1 MKDIHTALRDVLD
14 MYGLELIRNNLLTNY
29 LADLNCFSELHSAKN
44 ILREILSIYGES
56 IYEMKVDN
64 SSYQTILLKYKNDF
78 AKSHGYQ
85 LELVDYLF
93 DCISYG
99 LEWDNNANTTLNRL
113 RQTHLNTFK
122 EKKKESPFAFYAN
135 LYHHFG
141 INITHIKGNVPDKRY
156 YLEYHESLRSEKTR
170 RTFKHP
176 TDSDWK
182 RFFTEEQDIEY
193 INSLDWDDA
202 TGIGMVT
209 GFNQI
214 RALDFDYLQMLRD
227 SVYGGQ
233 TLDDYIHKILSI
245 LKLPND
251 YQWVTRSGSGSG
263 IHVIFK
269 CKDIDD
275 FDCNTVSFEPSMNI
289 KKKGEGF
296 ERLEL
301 RWKAHLVLPPSISIG
316 FYDDTFMIPACERY
330 WFHSGN
336 FPCYSPMEVV
346 VDDLNNLLN
355 YFSSVVM
362 KVAYVGAAPI
372 IGHYK
377 ITSEIDSYSGGNIR
391 FEATEKWAKA
401 CSSNDNEEYVTY
413 LLSDTYKKPERI
425 IKAVEILR
433 KSNTAISHYNLAS
446 LIASKKTQGTKTEA
460 MTHFSIAQKAR
471 EIDKD
476 EIDML
481 RNDIERM

>member
-1 MKDIHTALRDVLD
+1 MKDIHIAIREVLD

-29 LADLNCFSELHSAKN
+29 LADGNCFSEFRSAKN
-44 ILREILSIYGES
+44 ILREILSSYGGS
-56 IYEMKVDN
+56 IYDLKVN
-64 SSYQTILLKYKNDF
+64 NKSYETILAKIKSDF
-78 AKSHGYQ
+78 SKSHGYQ
-85 LELVDYLF
+85 IELIDYLF
-93 DCISYG
+93 DSISYG
-99 LEWDNNANTTLNRL
+99 LYWDNDVNFRLKKL

-122 EKKKESPFAFYAN
+122 EKKKESPFLFYAN

-141 INITHIKGNVPDKRY
+141 INITRIKGIVPDKTY
-156 YLEYHESLRSEKTR
+156 YLVYHENLRKDETR

-176 TDSDWK
+176 TDPDWK

-193 INSLDWDDA
+193 INSQDWDDA

-227 SVYGGQ
+227 SAYGGQ
-233 TLDDYIHKILSI
+233 ALDDYIHKILSI

-263 IHVIFK
+263 IHIIFK

-275 FDCNTVSFEPSMNI
+275 FDCNTVSFEPSINI
-289 KKKGEGF
+289 KNKGEGF
-296 ERLEL
+296 DRLEL

-316 FYDDTFMIPACERY
+316 FYDDTFMIPECERY

-336 FPCYSPMEVV
+336 FPYYSPMDVL

-355 YFSSVVM
+355 YFSSTVM
-362 KVAYVGAAPI
+362 KVAYVGIAPI

-377 ITSEIDSYSGGNIR
+377 ITSEIDSYGGGNIR
-391 FEATEKWAKA
+391 FKATEKWAKA

-413 LLSDTYKKPERI
+413 LLSDTYKKPERLN
-425 IKAVEILR
+425 KAVEILK

-446 LIASKKTQGTKTEA
+446 LIANKKIQGTKTEA
-460 MTHFSIAQKAR
+460 MTHYSIAQKAI
-471 EIDKD
+471 EINKE

-481 RNDIERM
+481 RKDIERI